1 MTRSYRAVLVALSM
15 IAAAP
20 ALAGDTKATS
30 TTKNSQNDKMT
41 ECNKKAEGM
50 KGDERKAFMS
60 KCLSADSKSKN
71 TQNDKMT
78 ACNKK
83 AEGMKGD
90 ERKAF
95 MSKCLS
101 GEKK

>member
-1 MTRSYRAVLVALSM
+1 MTRSYRAVLVALTM
-15 IAAAP
+15 LAAAP
-20 ALAGDTKATS
+20 AFAGDTKS
-30 TTKNSQNDKMT
+30 NSQQDKMT
-41 ECNKKAEGM
+41 ACNKKAEGM

-60 KCLSADSKSKN
+60 KCLSADSKSSGN
-71 TQNDKMT
+71 SQQDKMA

-83 AEGMKGD
+83 AAGLKG
-90 ERKAF
+90 EEHQAF